1 MSGFRSQHSKL
12 RKVCTKPR
20 SLAFL
25 RGNRKSRQRWLCGS
39 EARRAPPVGRRV
51 WAPRAAAAPCPR
63 SSPVWR
69 GTPRIPPRGAPD
81 ASGGASVLGV
91 TRAAAMT
98 APGPAP
104 PPACCARLL
113 RSGHLSVRPL
123 PSPTAR
129 PDGRPDP
136 RFPPPRVTRPGGR
149 RLGPGTPPASLVSLM
164 NSGCEL
170 DPFRR
175 GRGWTL

>member
-25 RGNRKSRQRWLCGS
+25 RGNRKSRQHWPWQRGPAGAACRQ
-39 EARRAPPVGRRV
+39 ACVG
-51 WAPRAAAAPCPR
+51 AAGGR
-63 SSPVWR
+63 SSLPPLLPGVA
-69 GTPRIPPRGAPD
+69 GDPRIPPHAAPD

-123 PSPTAR
+123 PSPTGR

-136 RFPPPRVTRPGGR
+136 RFPPPCVTRPGGR
-149 RLGPGTPPASLVSLM
+149 RLGRGTPPASLVSLM